1 MKWLIVSYLVINPL
15 FFLAGVHTRDV
26 QQVCFQITSVIIFS
40 CGMFLPNRAIKKSLL
55 NVFLG
60 VLILTFLV
68 AWLRSMSGWT
78 NALNLILGIMVYITI
93 VRTMSK
99 DDTRLIF
106 KTVAWLSI
114 LAITWLMFQFLGW
127 DMANIT
133 IKNTAGKLAQSAFF
147 RHNSSMG
154 LYFAQT
160 LPLTMGFT
168 PLGLLFLIPLKFSEC
183 AGAWLGAI
191 GGMFFFLWF
200 RKRIFFWV
208 LLIPIIAGVAFH
220 TINKENYQS
229 FNIRIPAWKRIIPD
243 IWKNP
248 LGHGLDSFAN
258 PSKLGQW
265 KYYQNIKTYEIIK
278 IIKLDNNKWKPEKKM
293 TLKDFESVMYLDH
306 PHNEYIWLAYDIG
319 VQGLIVLGFI
329 MYFIWKRFWNS
340 RKDAQTVALMAF
352 MISVG
357 LCCLTQFSFHLA
369 RVGHMVPV
377 VLGLF
382 YLNTEEEEL

>member
-200 RKRIFFWV
+200 RKRIFFWL

-229 FNIRIPAWKRIIPD
+229 FNIRIPAS
-243 IWKNP
+243 N
-248 LGHGLDSFAN
+248 
-258 PSKLGQW
+258 
-265 KYYQNIKTYEIIK
+265 NIT
-278 IIKLDNNKWKPEKKM
+278 P
-293 TLKDFESVMYLDH
+293 
-306 PHNEYIWLAYDIG
+306 P
-319 VQGLIVLGFI
+319 
-329 MYFIWKRFWNS
+329 
-340 RKDAQTVALMAF
+340 
-352 MISVG
+352 IS
-357 LCCLTQFSFHLA
+357 
-369 RVGHMVPV
+369 
-377 VLGLF
+377 
-382 YLNTEEEEL
+382 